1 MSLRRA
7 LYVLLCL
14 GAAILA
20 GCNGGGQGVGAKPI
34 NTRVRLVNLIPDA
47 PSITLTLDTD
57 APLVTGVA
65 FEQQTG
71 YLDVTSGTHVLT
83 VTDDA
88 GNSTI
93 INVTEIF
100 ANGQDY
106 TFAVYGLVENANSE
120 FLLDS
125 ICQHSARRDNRHDS
139 EQRNFCT
146 AIWQFRRGRRRSL
159 DLYLTAAGADISVTA
174 PLLVNV
180 SFGSTS
186 VFGTL
191 PTGSY
196 ELRITPTGTKEVVY
210 DTQVLAFG
218 NQAIV
223 EALAYSKGSSKLVGI
238 EVLNVDANGTG
249 QVAENLLA
257 QFKLVNASAVGP
269 PLNVLVDGAL
279 TLANVPFAGVSN
291 YVKIGAGSRNF
302 SIESSATPGASL
314 LAFAAN
320 LGPATDTSIV
330 VSGPAGALRALVLTD
345 NNMPS
350 ATGRARVR
358 FVNASPDLAALDVYI
373 NFAQTFTGV
382 LTNSASPYT
391 ELIANVTGSK
401 FNFAFNIAGT
411 TTPALI
417 LPNVTLAADKTYTV
431 YVVGPAASVQ
441 GVVAS
446 DN

>member
-20 GCNGGGQGVGAKPI
+20 GCNSGGGVGAKPI

-47 PSITLTLDTD
+47 SSITLTIDTD
-57 APLVTGVA
+57 APLVAGVA
-65 FEQQTG
+65 FEQQTQ
-71 YLDVTSGTHVLT
+71 YLDVTSGTHVFT
-83 VTDDA
+83 VSDDS
-88 GNSTI
+88 GNQTI
-93 INVTEIF
+93 IDVTQSLV
-100 ANGQDY
+100 NGQDY
-106 TFAVYGLVENANSE
+106 TLVVFGLVESASSQFE
-120 FLLDS
+120 LDS
-125 ICQHSARRDNRHDS
+125 TLSIPQSGTFVTVPNSGTFGVRLG
-139 EQRNFCT
+139 NF
-146 AIWQFRRGRRRSL
+146 AEGVGSL

-180 SFGSTS
+180 TLGSTS
-186 VFGTL
+186 VFATL
-191 PTGSY
+191 PMGSY
-196 ELRITPTGTKEVVY
+196 ELRLTPTGTKEVVY
-210 DTQVLAFG
+210 DTGVIAFG
-218 NQAIV
+218 DQAIV
-223 EALAYSKGSSKLVGI
+223 QAIAYSKGSSKLVGI
-238 EVLNVDANGTG
+238 DVLNIDSQGTG
-249 QVAENLLA
+249 QIAPNLLA
-257 QFKLVNASAVGP
+257 QFKLVNASSVGP

-291 YVKIGAGSRNF
+291 YVKTGAGSRVF

-314 LAFAAN
+314 LTFPAN

-358 FVNASPDLAALDVYI
+358 FVNASPDLAALDVFI
-373 NFAQTFTGV
+373 NFALTFTGV
-382 LTNSASPYT
+382 LSNSASPYT
-391 ELIANVTGSK
+391 ELVANVTGSK

-417 LPNVTLAADKTYTV
+417 LPSVTLAAGKTYTV
-431 YVVGPAASVQ
+431 YVVGPGASPQ
-441 GVVAS
+441 GVVVS